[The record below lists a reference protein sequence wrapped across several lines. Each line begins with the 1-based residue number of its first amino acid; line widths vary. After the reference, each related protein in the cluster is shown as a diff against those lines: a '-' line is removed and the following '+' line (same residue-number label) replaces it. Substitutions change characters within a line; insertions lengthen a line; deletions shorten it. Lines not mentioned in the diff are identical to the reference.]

1 MRMLNT
7 AAAIRSGMGPEML
20 EPMER
25 QNRPLVAYIF
35 PQNETIDD
43 DDTPRM
49 LFHVEANDANQ
60 TPA

>member
-1 MRMLNT
+1 
-7 AAAIRSGMGPEML
+7 ML

-43 DDTPRM
+43 DGKPRM
-49 LFHVEANDANQ
+49 LFHVGANDANQ